1 MDTKHVGGNIRRIR
15 QYQGL
20 TQQVLADKVGVSRS
34 MIKRIEN
41 DSCITKYDI
50 MQRICYVLN
59 VELETLEKDL
69 PKTF

>member
-34 MIKRIEN
+34 MIQRIEN
-41 DSCITKYDI
+41 DSCIPKYDI